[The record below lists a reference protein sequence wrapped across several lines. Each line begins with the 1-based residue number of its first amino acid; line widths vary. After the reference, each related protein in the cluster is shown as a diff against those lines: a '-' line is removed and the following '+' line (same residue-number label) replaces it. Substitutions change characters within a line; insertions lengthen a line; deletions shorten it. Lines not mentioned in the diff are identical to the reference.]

1 MLGLS
6 KQQIFNQWA
15 PSYDCL
21 WTTVFYQAIH
31 QRLLE
36 YVELPDRPQVLDL
49 GCGTGKLLDR
59 LATQYPNL
67 QGTGLD
73 FSASMLQVAQSRN
86 RYNTRLTFVAGDAI
100 SLPFEA
106 AQFDAAF
113 STISFLHYPD
123 PRAVCAEIARVLRSQ
138 GRFYLADYTLPRCQ
152 RGSRKLPISPDGLTL
167 YSQEARA
174 RLGEEVGL
182 TCTGHYY
189 LLGLVLLTV
198 FVRS

>member
-59 LATQYPNL
+59 LAAQFPKL
-67 QGTGLD
+67 HGTGLD
-73 FSASMLQVAQSRN
+73 FSESMLQMARSGN
-86 RYNTRLTFVAGDAI
+86 RYSDRLNFVAGDATA
-100 SLPFEA
+100 LPFES

-113 STISFLHYPD
+113 STISFLHYPN
-123 PRAVCAEIARVLRSQ
+123 PQAVCAEIARVLRRQ
-138 GRFYLADYTLPRCQ
+138 GHFYLADFTLPRGQ
-152 RGSRKLPISPDGLTL
+152 SGSRKLPVSPDGITL
-167 YSQEARA
+167 YSQEARSQ
-174 RLGEEVGL
+174 LGQAAGL
-182 TCTGHYY
+182 NCTGHYY
-189 LLGLVLLTV
+189 LLGWVLLSV
-198 FVRS
+198 FVRA

>member
-1 MLGLS
+1 MWGQS

-36 YVELPDRPQVLDL
+36 YVELPDRPNVLDL

-59 LATQYPNL
+59 LATQFPQL
-67 QGTGLD
+67 RGTGLD
-73 FSASMLQVAQSRN
+73 FSETMLQMARSRS
-86 RYNTRLTFVAGDAI
+86 RYSDRLTFVSGDVTA
-100 SLPFEA
+100 LPCDSDR
-106 AQFDAAF
+106 FDAVF
-113 STISFLHYPD
+113 STISFLHYPN
-123 PRAVCAEIARVLRSQ
+123 PQAVCAEIERVLRRQ
-138 GRFYLADYTLPRCQ
+138 GRFYLADFTLPRCQ
-152 RGSRKLPISPDGLTL
+152 SGSRKLPVSPDGIVL
-167 YSQEARA
+167 YSQEARSQ
-174 RLGEEVGL
+174 LGQAAGL